1 MLSYRMKTDFTITT
15 NILPSPTLSVLFF
28 FCVQTQKINTGVTM
42 LNWLQMK
49 VIFSHSPPLCLGNS
63 VQRQSQAEMGTL
75 NSPLGCYFG
84 NPCIH
89 IYCQYEGMHRN
100 KDFIRTQYTH
110 QHQARKQQGEK
121 VMSRNIQFVKV
132 LLATRE
138 IEGHESRSELSGT
151 KKKTF
156 PLLQL

>member
-1 MLSYRMKTDFTITT
+1 MCDALLQDEDRFHHYYQHSAISNTVCA
-15 NILPSPTLSVLFF
+15 LF

-110 QHQARKQQGEK
+110 QH
-121 VMSRNIQFVKV
+121 
-132 LLATRE
+132 
-138 IEGHESRSELSGT
+138 
-151 KKKTF
+151 
-156 PLLQL
+156 